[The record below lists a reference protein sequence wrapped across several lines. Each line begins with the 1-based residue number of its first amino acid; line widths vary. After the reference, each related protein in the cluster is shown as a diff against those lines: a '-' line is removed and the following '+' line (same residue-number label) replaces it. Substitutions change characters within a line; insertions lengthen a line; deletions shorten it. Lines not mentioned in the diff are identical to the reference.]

1 MFNYLQGIL
10 KVKKPGYIVV
20 DVGGVG
26 YQLSVP
32 LSTFEKLG
40 DLETKVKVLVYL
52 HFSIS
57 GPSSNLKLY
66 GFLSQEEK
74 DLFKSLISISGIGP
88 RIALTILSGS
98 SVKDFQKAVS
108 QENYQILTVVPGI
121 GRKTAQRVIL
131 ELKEKI
137 EFPFSKEEKGI
148 EKDALAALISLGYK
162 RQTAQQAIRKI
173 LSEKKEINL
182 EGLIRETLCQS
193 SPSRL

>member
-1 MFNYLQGIL
+1 MFDYLEGIL
-10 KVKKPGYIVV
+10 KVKKLEYIVI
-20 DVGGVG
+20 DVNGVG

-40 DLETKVKVLVYL
+40 DLETKIKIFTYL

-57 GPSSNLKLY
+57 GPSSNLRLY
-66 GFLSQEEK
+66 GFFSQEEE

-108 QENYQILTVVPGI
+108 QENYHILTTVPGI

-162 RQTAQQAIRKI
+162 RQIAQQTIRKI

-182 EGLIRETLCQS
+182 EQLIREALKYV
-193 SPSRL
+193 

>member
-10 KVKKPGYIVV
+10 KVKKLEYIVI
-20 DVGGVG
+20 DVNGVG

-40 DLETKVKVLVYL
+40 DLETKVKIFVYL
-52 HFSIS
+52 HFSTS
-57 GPSSNLKLY
+57 GPTSNVKLY
-66 GFLSQEEK
+66 GFLTQEEK

-108 QENYQILTVVPGI
+108 EENYQVLTVVPGI
-121 GRKTAQRVIL
+121 GRKTAQRLIL

-137 EFPFSKEEKGI
+137 EFSFSKEEKGI
-148 EKDALAALISLGYK
+148 ERDALAALISLGYK
-162 RQTAQQAIRKI
+162 RQAAEQAIKRV
-173 LSEKKEINL
+173 LLDKKEINL
-182 EGLIRETLCQS
+182 EELIRETLK
-193 SPSRL
+193 LI